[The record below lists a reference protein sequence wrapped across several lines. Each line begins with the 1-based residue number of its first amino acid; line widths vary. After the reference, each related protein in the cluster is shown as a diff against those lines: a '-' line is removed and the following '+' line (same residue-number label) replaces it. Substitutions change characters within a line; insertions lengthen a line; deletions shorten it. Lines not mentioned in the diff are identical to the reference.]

1 MLSHLKHKGRHDTQT
16 KVTLYLTLVFELHS
30 DAVQYTYS
38 IE

>member
-1 MLSHLKHKGRHDTQT
+1 MLSHFKHKGRHDTQP
-16 KVTLYLTLVFELHS
+16 KVTLYLILVFELHT